1 MELAACYVGS
11 TAGEVKGIHI
21 CISLEKIQFHKMI
34 MLSKFF
40 ISFLHTYRTLMGD
53 PVEGRVSVQSLYRR
67 TKLCMLFLSIMSS
80 LITEKLDSVC
90 ISLHS

>member
-34 MLSKFF
+34 MLSEFF
-40 ISFLHTYRTLMGD
+40 LLAFYTPIAH
-53 PVEGRVSVQSLYRR
+53 
-67 TKLCMLFLSIMSS
+67 
-80 LITEKLDSVC
+80 
-90 ISLHS
+90 

>member
-34 MLSKFF
+34 MLSEFF
-40 ISFLHTYRTLMGD
+40 Y
-53 PVEGRVSVQSLYRR
+53 
-67 TKLCMLFLSIMSS
+67 
-80 LITEKLDSVC
+80 
-90 ISLHS
+90 